1 MDNKWT
7 GYRNTI
13 TIKMVLCNN
22 IIIISYNLFHLCVDA
37 TQQVL

>member
-22 IIIISYNLFHLCVDA
+22 IIISYNLFHLCVDA